1 MIESWFILAA
11 FFILGA
17 LCASF
22 TGVVA
27 ERLHTGQ
34 SWVSGR
40 SRCNSCSAYL
50 DGRDLIPI
58 LSWLLWTGKCR
69 QCRARVPGAY
79 ALSELSL
86 AIAFAAAYH
95 LFGFSLVLPFFLVAL
110 IVLLFIVL
118 YDLRHMIV
126 PTGSSTLLL
135 VLSVIVAVLR
145 APALQALGL
154 VFLVAGAIA
163 IFFFLLHVCSRG
175 RAMGLGDAPVALAL
189 SLLVGTQ
196 AIAGLMFSFWVGA
209 LYGIVVLSTR
219 RGGPRMGIEVPFVP
233 FLAIGFLLAL
243 FTAWNP
249 FALVL

>member
-1 MIESWFILAA
+1 MWIVIV

-40 SRCNSCSAYL
+40 SRCNSCRSYL
-50 DGRDLIPI
+50 DARDLIPI
-58 LSWLLWTGKCR
+58 FSWLASAGKCR
-69 QCRARVPGAY
+69 QCRARIPGGY
-79 ALSELSL
+79 ALSELAL
-86 AIAFAAAYH
+86 GVAFAASYH
-95 LFGFSLVLPFFLVAL
+95 LFGLTPVLPFFLIAL
-110 IVLLFIVL
+110 IILLFIVL

-126 PTGSSTLLL
+126 PQGSSTLLL
-135 VLSVIVAVLR
+135 IFALVVALLR
-145 APALQALGL
+145 APAPPALGL
-154 VFLVAGAIA
+154 VLLTAGAISL
-163 IFFFLLHVCSRG
+163 FFFLLHVLSGG

-189 SLLVGTQ
+189 SLLAGTQ
-196 AIAGLMFSFWVGA
+196 ALAGLLFSFWIGA
-209 LYGIVVLSTR
+209 LYGIFVLSTR

-233 FLAIGFLLAL
+233 FLALGFLLAL

-249 FALVL
+249 LGFVL